1 MVRYL
6 LYIAFVLCIVLP
18 HKVSGQK
25 EAELRGKIQ
34 KKEDEIAI
42 ANNLLKETRASKKSS
57 LNELYLLQ
65 RRIALR
71 NDLIEHLN
79 DQVAE
84 FDRQIEKNNENII
97 QLENQLQRLKDNY
110 AQIIYAAFKH
120 KKSMGKLMFIL
131 SAENFNQ
138 AYKRIKYLNQLA
150 TYRREQAK
158 KIRMKTEKLEF
169 KVHQLESLK
178 DEKQAIL
185 NLKQSEKQKLR
196 KERLRV
202 REQVGQLK
210 QREHQLREDIDKK
223 QKVVAQLEKEVEALI
238 KAESEKTDLWKNLSP
253 QQRAISA
260 SFEENKGALPW
271 PVADGIIT
279 QKFGENSHPVLKNI
293 KLFNNGVD
301 ISTSRNS
308 QVRCIW
314 EGEARKVVSIPGA
327 NLTVIVRHGNYLSVY
342 SNLVDVDV
350 KPGDY
355 LKKGEIIGQVYN
367 DQTNNE
373 QVLHLEIYRE
383 NRKLNPE
390 QWLR

>member
-1 MVRYL
+1 MIRYL
-6 LYIAFVLCIVLP
+6 LYIAFAFCLFLP
-18 HKVSGQK
+18 HKVNGQK

-34 KKEDEIAI
+34 KKEDEIAV
-42 ANNLLKETRASKKSS
+42 ANNLLNETRVSKKSS

-84 FDRQIEKNNENII
+84 FDRQIEENNKNIE
-97 QLENQLQRLKDNY
+97 QLENQLQQLKDSY

-120 KKSMGKLMFIL
+120 KKGMGKLMFIL

-150 TYRREQAK
+150 SYRREQAQ

-169 KVHQLESLK
+169 KVHRLESLK

-185 NLKQSEKQKLR
+185 NLKQSEKHKLR
-196 KERLRV
+196 KERVRV

-210 QREHQLREDIDKK
+210 QRENQLREDIANK

-253 QQRAISA
+253 RQRAISS
-260 SFEENKGALPW
+260 SFEENKGTLPW

-279 QKFGENSHPVLKNI
+279 QKFGENTHPVLKNI

-355 LKKGEIIGQVYN
+355 LKKGAIIGQVFN
-367 DQTNNE
+367 GQTKNE

>member
-131 SAENFNQ
+131 SAENFNK